1 MEIAVEPWIDTGH
14 QGHMVSWND
23 VSDIFMK
30 PAMQLWKWFLV
41 PFKFPGILIIHSHSQ
56 RCFDD
61 TFASC
66 NLKGPDKPRG
76 SSPSFS
82 SLFPFLPN
90 AITNSCHLCP
100 QIPPFCTFLL
110 MEEVLKS
117 CQHRC
122 CELAELALKTQKY
135 NFPIYLEFVLMKIFN
150 GVWTHLFKKTPKPTT
165 CKSGPSACS
174 VISRVLLLCDPRDC
188 SLPGSSVHGIFKA
201 RVLERVAISFCRGYS
216 WPRGWTCVSCICRWI
231 LYHWATWENL
241 LTSMLLIL
249 PLIEIRE
256 HGNFL
261 AKFQQKCLHHG
272 YVGLK

>member
-1 MEIAVEPWIDTGH
+1 MGRGSRAVGLLWGRREEIREGQALLGGTVTNTATMEIVVEPWIDTGH

-30 PAMQLWKWFLV
+30 QAMQLWKWFLV
-41 PFKFPGILIIHSHSQ
+41 HFKFPGILIIHSHSQ

-110 MEEVLKS
+110 MGEVLKS

-122 CELAELALKTQKY
+122 CELQ
-135 NFPIYLEFVLMKIFN
+135 
-150 GVWTHLFKKTPKPTT
+150 
-165 CKSGPSACS
+165 
-174 VISRVLLLCDPRDC
+174 
-188 SLPGSSVHGIFKA
+188 
-201 RVLERVAISFCRGYS
+201 S
-216 WPRGWTCVSCICRWI
+216 W
-231 LYHWATWENL
+231 L
-241 LTSMLLIL
+241 
-249 PLIEIRE
+249 
-256 HGNFL
+256 
-261 AKFQQKCLHHG
+261 
-272 YVGLK
+272 